1 MKILSLRFK
10 NLNALKGEWKI
21 DFNAEPFSS
30 NGLFAI
36 TGSTGAG
43 KTTLLDAICL
53 ALYHQTPRLKVSPSN
68 NQLMTRHTG
77 DCLAEVE
84 FSVKGETYRAF
95 WSQRCA
101 RNKANGRLQPPQ
113 VELSTLDGKIITRKS
128 REKEQTIEKITGLDF
143 SRFTKSMLLAQGGF
157 AAFLHAHANERAEL
171 LEELTGTEIY
181 GHLSQA
187 VFEKYKT
194 EKSQLDQLQQ
204 EAKRL
209 AILSQTQIDDYQA
222 KIATHQQSQQQLREQ
237 QQQIQQRCQWLKQIL
252 ELQQKQQ
259 QAAKNHAAIEQTW
272 QRAQVELAKLT
283 AHEPAAKIKPI
294 FEKLHAS
301 QQAQQ
306 QTQADL
312 TCTEQALNST
322 QQQQQQQQQLVN
334 GQQQTLQQL
343 RDKHQ
348 QQRSIIEEQMLPL
361 DHEIHSTEQQQQKLK
376 QQSDEQTYQAQRS
389 KQIWQQKHAELQHL
403 QEKSQAY
410 QQYLQQHQSYQD
422 LAKYLAFWETALP
435 QRANLQEKQQNLQ
448 IELRQHI
455 RQQEENTC
463 KLNSLQAK
471 KQQSEQR
478 LQSAQQQQQ
487 QAIHAYGQ
495 QFGDY
500 EQAQHNQRLQ
510 QLQAHHGDYYE
521 LAQLT
526 QHYKKTQDLQQ
537 SHREQ
542 IQALNQRY
550 EQTHQQG
557 LALQE
562 KQSQLAES
570 LQDLETLIQQER
582 RIFALSDYRDRLQQ
596 GEACPLC
603 GATEHPAIEHYQ
615 QLDLS
620 QTERRLQQKRQQ
632 QHALN
637 EEEKQLTQ
645 QITSL
650 KRDMAHHETQQQ
662 AADTQAQA
670 HQQTWQIV
678 AQRLDLTLTIEQHS
692 AVNDYLQKI
701 QQEEQCLQHC
711 YETEQHCNQRQ
722 QALNEQQ
729 HTWELVQARQSAN
742 QQAQDQL
749 AKQQEELD
757 QQCQALEQQL
767 QQQVQNLDLKLP
779 SAQQSTA
786 WLQEQKRHWE
796 RYQQQQHALEQNQT
810 QQHQLITESETLK
823 TRYENEQQQLLT
835 LQQNNNEQQQHLQSL
850 QAQRL
855 AQFGKQSIKQ
865 IRAKMAQQEQL
876 SEQTLQEAQEKLE
889 RLNQQLQHTQGRMAA
904 LHNQQQTQQTQ
915 QQEAQSHWQSALQH
929 SPFADEQAFQ
939 NALLDDSTQ
948 QRLTN
953 DKQRLEKQRIESQ
966 THYKSIREAF
976 DETFQQAKLFIDVST
991 DGDNEPNDSR
1001 AYQNQLAACHQ
1012 QQHDLNQTLEQH
1024 IREQAALEQQLDT
1037 DQQRRKTQQ
1046 KLLNQIE
1053 QQQLIYDDWA
1063 YMNSLIG
1070 SKDGAKFRKYAQSLT
1085 LDHLVYLANQQLER
1099 LHGRYALQRKSGDA
1113 LEMQVIDTWQAD
1125 ITRDTKTLSGGESFL
1140 VSLALAL
1147 ALSDLVS
1154 HKTRID
1160 SLFLDEGF
1168 GTLDSE
1174 TLEIALDAL
1183 DNLNASGK
1191 MIGVI
1196 SHIDAMKERIPIQIH
1211 VKKKAGLGVSELA
1224 SEYRVGK

>member
-53 ALYHQTPRLKVSPSN
+53 ALYHQTPRLKVSPNN

-194 EKSQLDQLQQ
+194 EKSHLDNLQQ

-209 AILSQTQIDDYQA
+209 AILSQAQIDDYQA
-222 KIATHQQSQQQLREQ
+222 DIAAHQHNQQQLREEQ
-237 QQQIQQRCQWLKQIL
+237 QHIQQRCQWLKQL
-252 ELQQKQQ
+252 LALQQKQQ
-259 QAAKNHAAIEQTW
+259 QAAQDHEAIEQTW
-272 QRAQVELAKLT
+272 QLAQVELAKLS
-283 AHEPAAKIKPI
+283 AHEPAAKIKTI
-294 FEKLHAS
+294 FEKLQAT

-312 TCTEQALNST
+312 TRTEQALSST
-322 QQQQQQQQQLVN
+322 QQQQQQQQELVN
-334 GQQQTLQQL
+334 EQQQALQQL

-348 QQRSIIEEQMLPL
+348 QRRSLIEEHIIPL
-361 DHEIHSTEQQQQKLK
+361 DHEIDSTEKQQKALK
-376 QQSDEQTYQAQRS
+376 KQLDKQAYHAQRS
-389 KQIWQQKHAELQHL
+389 QQTWQNKHAELQQL
-403 QEKSQAY
+403 KEKSQIY
-410 QQYLQQHQSYQD
+410 QQYLQQHQSYQH
-422 LAKYLAFWETALP
+422 LAKYLALWETTLP
-435 QRANLQEKQQNLQ
+435 QRASLQKKQQNLQ
-448 IELRQHI
+448 TELRKCS
-455 RQQEENTC
+455 RQQEENTR

-478 LQSAQQQQQ
+478 LQSAQQQHQ
-487 QAIHAYGQ
+487 QAINAYRQ
-495 QFGDY
+495 RFGDY
-500 EQAQHNQRLQ
+500 EQAQQNQRLQ
-510 QLQAHHGDYYE
+510 YLQTHHSDYYE

-526 QHYKKTQDLQQ
+526 QHYQQTQTEQQ
-537 SHREQ
+537 THREQ
-542 IQALNQRY
+542 IDAFHQSNDQVKQQRHTVQQQ
-550 EQTHQQG
+550 QT
-557 LALQE
+557 
-562 KQSQLAES
+562 QLAES
-570 LQDLETLIQQER
+570 LQDLETLVQQEQ

-620 QTERRLQQKRQQ
+620 QTERRLQQKRQRQ
-632 QHALN
+632 QALN

-645 QITSL
+645 QLTGL
-650 KRDMAHHETQQQ
+650 KRDIAHHKAQAQ
-662 AADTQAQA
+662 AADTKLLVD
-670 HQQTWQIV
+670 QQKW
-678 AQRLDLTLTIEQHS
+678 QRLAQGLALTLRIEQRS
-692 AVNDYLQKI
+692 AIHEYLQNI
-701 QQEEQCLQHC
+701 QQEEQYLQQCH
-711 YETEQHCNQRQ
+711 ETEQQCNQCQ

-729 HTWELVQARQSAN
+729 HNWALEQEQQKAN
-742 QQAQDQL
+742 QQAQAQL
-749 AKQQEELD
+749 TQQQQELD
-757 QQCQALEQQL
+757 QQSQDLEQQL
-767 QQQVQNLDLKLP
+767 QQQAQTLGLQLP
-779 SAQQSTA
+779 SAQRSNA

-796 RYQQQQHALEQNQT
+796 RYQQQEKALSQNQT

-823 TRYENEQQQLLT
+823 TRYENEQQQLVT
-835 LQQNNNEQQQHLQSL
+835 LQQNSDEYQQRIQQL

-865 IRAKMAQQEQL
+865 IRAKMAQQAQL
-876 SEQTLQEAQEKLE
+876 SEQTLQQAQEQLA
-889 RLNQQLQHTQGRMAA
+889 RLNQQLQHTQGRIAA
-904 LHNQQQTQQTQ
+904 LHQQQQTQQTQ
-915 QQEAQSHWQSALQH
+915 QQEEQAVWQNALQQ
-929 SPFADEQAFQ
+929 SPFTNEQAFH
-939 NALLDDSTQ
+939 NALLDDIVQ
-948 QRLTN
+948 QRLS
-953 DKQRLEKQRIESQ
+953 DYKQRLETQRIESQ
-966 THYKSIREAF
+966 TRYKSIRQAF
-976 DETFQQAKLFIDVST
+976 DEAFQQAKLFIDAST
-991 DGDNEPNDSR
+991 DTNDDHYDSQ
-1001 AYQNQLAACHQ
+1001 AYKNQLAECHQ
-1012 QQHDLNQTLEQH
+1012 QQQHLNQSLEQH

-1099 LHGRYALQRKSGDA
+1099 LHGRYALQRKTGDA

-1196 SHIDAMKERIPIQIH
+1196 SHIEAMKERIPIQIH